1 MYEGEF
7 LRIFEVGDEL
17 DGRIIANARF
27 TSEAFDGSRFA
38 FRANFS
44 DGTSGIYL
52 ATIPEPASL
61 TLLAVL
67 GGVMLRRG
75 AVIASP

>member
-1 MYEGEF
+1 LYEGEF
-7 LRIFEVGDEL
+7 LRIFEIGDEL
-17 DGRIIANARF
+17 DGRIISNGSF
-27 TSEAFDGSRFA
+27 HQEAFDGNQFA
-38 FRANFS
+38 FRTNFS

-52 ATIPEPASL
+52 ATIPEPATL

-75 AVIASP
+75 AVSASP

>member
-1 MYEGEF
+1 LNFTNEA
-7 LRIFEVGDEL
+7 L
-17 DGRIIANARF
+17 DGNQ
-27 TSEAFDGSRFA
+27 FA

-44 DGTSGIYL
+44 DGSSGIYL
-52 ATIPEPASL
+52 ATIPEPATL
-61 TLLAVL
+61 PLLAVL

>member
-1 MYEGEF
+1 
-7 LRIFEVGDEL
+7 L
-17 DGRIIANARF
+17 DGNQ
-27 TSEAFDGSRFA
+27 FA

-52 ATIPEPASL
+52 ATIPEPATL
-61 TLLAVL
+61 PLLAVL

>member
-1 MYEGEF
+1 
-7 LRIFEVGDEL
+7 L
-17 DGRIIANARF
+17 DGRVLAGLNFA
-27 TSEAFDGSRFA
+27 SQAFDGNQVA
-38 FRANFS
+38 FRTEFS

-75 AVIASP
+75 AVIALP